1 LTCYLPGIYTDNQGF
16 KVNTGEVAYLMPG
29 AYSFPSGA
37 TIRGTLTGGLI
48 SNQPG
53 IVISLPESGT
63 VTFGAQN
70 AQNVVLNFGSE
81 TCASDTCR
89 AAPAVDAGGT
99 QIKTPQGL
107 TISMEVARD
116 SNCFSGTT
124 PTNAGSCNVNSNRSI
139 NLAGS
144 GRLLIGGIL
153 YGPSDNMS
161 INGGSAQRG
170 VVGQI
175 ISWSVTYTGGS
186 TLDQSY
192 PGSLGNGVLRLET
205 ACSGPGTTCVP

>member
-1 LTCYLPGIYTDNQGF
+1 
-16 KVNTGEVAYLMPG
+16 
-29 AYSFPSGA
+29 
-37 TIRGTLTGGLI
+37 
-48 SNQPG
+48 
-53 IVISLPESGT
+53 
-63 VTFGAQN
+63 
-70 AQNVVLNFGSE
+70 
-81 TCASDTCR
+81 
-89 AAPAVDAGGT
+89 VDASGT

-107 TISMEVARD
+107 TITMEVARD
-116 SNCFSGTT
+116 GNCFVGTT
-124 PTNAGSCNVNSNRSI
+124 PTNPASCNVNSNRSI
-139 NLAGS
+139 NLAGA
-144 GRLLIGGIL
+144 GKLLIGGIL

-192 PGSLGNGVLRLET
+192 PGSLGNGVLRLES